1 MTSNS
6 PSKPSPVLFLCLLA
20 LLGYF
25 GINVIQT
32 MTDGYSYQDRVET
45 LEQQVKNLNKKKT
58 ELSQELEVVK
68 SNHFIESEAR
78 NKLHLAKENE
88 TIVVFPQKSEVLSE
102 TSQAETS
109 VKGGIQFSLG
119 YTNEWL
125 KLFFN

>member
-1 MTSNS
+1 
-6 PSKPSPVLFLCLLA
+6 
-20 LLGYF
+20 
-25 GINVIQT
+25 